1 MGPID
6 VLRAV
11 CEAWNRLDNDAL
23 AELFAEEGVFLDPFH
38 GEPLV
43 GRDRVRVA
51 NAPAMAAL
59 ADCAV
64 ELTSALEQGELGLAE
79 GTFRARPADGTGR
92 LDFPF
97 AMVVEL
103 REGRIARLAEYFD
116 TGPLT

>member
-1 MGPID
+1 
-6 VLRAV
+6 
-11 CEAWNRLDNDAL
+11 
-23 AELFAEEGVFLDPFH
+23 
-38 GEPLV
+38 
-43 GRDRVRVA
+43 VREV

-79 GTFRARPADGTGR
+79 GTFRARLADGTGR
-92 LDFPF
+92 LDFAF

-103 REGRIARLAEYFD
+103 RDGRIGRLAEYFD